1 MRVPVVTHITKKR
14 NKHLSVCSG
23 TFATLSKPSEAY
35 SIFIRIRAY
44 SVGLS
49 MVLEDYPMLR
59 YSLSFLHCL
68 KSSSCSPVRPS
79 FSWPL
84 AIRHFTACVVVP
96 YPEVTHL
103 EFHASLSRL
112 ASFLVS
118 LIFSLFISPLPFSSE
133 HSSIVWLCR
142 SLLICSRTDRC
153 FDYWQVWVITSK
165 AVINIHVQVF
175 MWMCF
180 RPFEEMPSS

>member
-35 SIFIRIRAY
+35 SIFIRIHAY

-79 FSWPL
+79 FSRPL

-103 EFHASLSRL
+103 ESHTSLSRL

-153 FDYWQVWVITSK
+153 FDY
-165 AVINIHVQVF
+165 
-175 MWMCF
+175 
-180 RPFEEMPSS
+180 